1 MAEGLSPPRWA
12 RDENTTTPTSEGGG
26 SCGHAFRLESL
37 PATGTSPEG
46 RGGYW
51 YCGIVE
57 MWDYE
62 IMGLWNWV
70 ETFSISEFRYGAFSQ
85 LHNLTINLA
94 CRVRL

>member
-1 MAEGLSPPRWA
+1 MDRAAMRSDG
-12 RDENTTTPTSEGGG
+12 NN
-26 SCGHAFRLESL
+26 FRQLAL
-37 PATGTSPEG
+37 RRKVAGDI
-46 RGGYW
+46 
-51 YCGIVE
+51 GIVGLWI

>member
-1 MAEGLSPPRWA
+1 MPCEAVAA
-12 RDENTTTPTSEGGG
+12 RKAAMPTQEDGV
-26 SCGHAFRLESL
+26 SCGHASRSGLCREV
-37 PATGTSPEG
+37 GISPEG
-46 RGGYW
+46 RGEYW

-70 ETFSISEFRYGAFSQ
+70 ETFSISEFHYDAFSQ

>member
-1 MAEGLSPPRWA
+1 MGEDTRGVQALAWKAAMPMQ
-12 RDENTTTPTSEGGG
+12 EGGG
-26 SCGHAFRLESL
+26 SCGHRQVEFRLAIGIVQESQ
-37 PATGTSPEG
+37 EE
-46 RGGYW
+46 YW

>member
-1 MAEGLSPPRWA
+1 MP
-12 RDENTTTPTSEGGG
+12 TPSDGG
-26 SCGHAFRLESL
+26 SCGRACRWGLSLE
-37 PATGTSPEG
+37 AGTSPEG
-46 RGGYW
+46 RGDYW